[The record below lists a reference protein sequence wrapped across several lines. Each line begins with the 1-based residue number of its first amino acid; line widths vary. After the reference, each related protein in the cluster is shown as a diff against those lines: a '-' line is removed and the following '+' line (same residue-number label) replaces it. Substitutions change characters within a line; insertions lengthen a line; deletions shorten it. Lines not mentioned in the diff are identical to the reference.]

1 MVVSSKHEAAGAGAM
16 MRTRSK
22 MVNFTQPFS
31 LSVMDGRQ
39 PAGAYMVETDE
50 EMIGSVSFPAYHR
63 RATWIRLPS
72 PVPPAGVS
80 AGLDRVINV
89 DPTELDGALA
99 RDLAGRGEGTLEA
112 PLPRREAQES
122 RLPVTVR
129 EVPIPHAP
137 RNFRGAARFTA
148 RDWLDANR
156 SNLTWIALAF
166 VGLPILGFL
175 MQFDVGAH

>member
-1 MVVSSKHEAAGAGAM
+1 MVVSSKHEASGAGAM

-22 MVNFTQPFS
+22 IVNFTQPFS
-31 LSVMDGRQ
+31 LSAMDGRQ
-39 PAGAYMVETDE
+39 PAGAYMLETDE
-50 EMIGSVSFPAYHR
+50 EMIGSVSFPAYLR
-63 RATWIRLPS
+63 TATWIRLPS

-89 DPTELDGALA
+89 DPTELDAALA
-99 RDLAGRGEGTLEA
+99 RDLAGRGDGTADALQQPE
-112 PLPRREAQES
+112 
-122 RLPVTVR
+122 VTVR